1 MHLDRVWLAIRTKN
15 IEDAGTD
22 DPLELLI
29 TDHGIDRLHATLG
42 PGDFRR
48 PARGG
53 ATLYELHVDANNIV
67 PENLTDSS
75 IRVGIRGDDQWQP
88 EDLFVWGRRLTGGEV
103 VPLAIETDITAKL
116 STEIGGHEGVESVS
130 SIPLR
135 RVGLG
140 NRATQIDRLFMLME
154 TSLSDDSG
162 TNDTITLRIFTPGLV
177 VDFDVPPGGDTSQ
190 EDLEEGAANFYEVPV
205 ITSFTKGSISTMRLE
220 INGDDAWQP
229 QSFFLFGLKDTVVH
243 PHFPTRRPAL
253 IVPLV
258 HLPRWE
264 FGIMSA
270 DSSEGQPRVQLP
282 LAPTP

>member
-15 IEDAGTD
+15 IEDAGTG

-29 TDHGIDRLHATLG
+29 TDHGIDRLQTTLG
-42 PGDFRR
+42 PADFRH
-48 PARGG
+48 PTRGG
-53 ATLYELHVDANNIV
+53 ATLYELHVAPHNIV

-88 EDLFVWGRRLTGGEV
+88 EDLFVWGRRLTGGEGI
-103 VPLAIETDITAKL
+103 PLAIETDITAKL
-116 STEIGGHEGVESVS
+116 SLEIGGAEGVESVS

-140 NRATQIDRLFMLME
+140 DRAMEINRLFMLME

-162 TNDTITLRIFTPGLV
+162 TDDTITLRIFTPGLV

-190 EDLEEGAANFYEVPV
+190 EDLEEGEANFYEVPV
-205 ITSFTKGSISTMRLE
+205 ITPFTKNSIVAMRLE
-220 INGDDAWQP
+220 INGDDAWLP
-229 QSFFLFGLKDTVVH
+229 RNFFLFGLKDAVVH

-258 HLPRWE
+258 HLPEWE
-264 FGIMSA
+264 FGFMSTGV
-270 DSSEGQPRVQLP
+270 EGVTQVLLP